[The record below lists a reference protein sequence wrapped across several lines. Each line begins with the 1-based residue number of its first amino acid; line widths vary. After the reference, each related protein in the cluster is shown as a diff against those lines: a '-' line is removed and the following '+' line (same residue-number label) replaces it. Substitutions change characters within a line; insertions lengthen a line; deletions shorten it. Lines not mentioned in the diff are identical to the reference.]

1 MSSNHSI
8 NAAPGG
14 RWALWAIMVCLVS
27 FFTWAYYS
35 ELEQVTRAQGQVI
48 ASSRTQIIQ
57 SLDGGVIESVAV
69 KEGATV
75 RAGQVL
81 LKFSAARADSAWRE
95 TRARAAALTA
105 AVARLRA
112 EVFDEPMVFDALVK
126 AHPGF
131 AENQKELYKKRKRA
145 IDDELSAYKKALGL
159 AQEELQAT
167 EPLLKN
173 GDVGLADVLRL
184 RRQVTD
190 LEGQIANRK
199 NKYFQDAQAEL
210 AKAQEDLASVSQAM
224 EQRKIQLDNTVVL
237 APRAGI
243 VKNIRF
249 TTLGAVVKSGDD
261 ILELVPADN
270 DLVVEAKVKPADIG
284 FIHIGLPA
292 TLKVDA
298 YDYSVFGALQGKVMY
313 ISADTMKEDTR
324 GLQDQT
330 YYLVRVKADS
340 AHLVGRNGE
349 EMAVTPGMTATVEI
363 LTGKKTILNYLIKPI
378 VKTLHESMT
387 ER

>member
-1 MSSNHSI
+1 VSPNPSNK
-8 NAAPGG
+8 AAPGG

-69 KEGATV
+69 KEGAPV

-95 TRARAAALTA
+95 TRARAAALAA

-131 AENQKELYKKRKRA
+131 AENQRELYKKRKRA
-145 IDDELSAYKKALGL
+145 IDDELSAYKKALVL

-184 RRQVTD
+184 RRQVSD
-190 LEGQIANRK
+190 LEGQIVNRK
-199 NKYFQDAQAEL
+199 NKFFQDAQAEL

-249 TTLGAVVKSGDD
+249 TTLGAVVKSGED

-270 DLVVEAKVKPADIG
+270 DLVVEAKVKPSDIG

-298 YDYSVFGALQGKVMY
+298 YDYSVFGALQGKVIY
-313 ISADTMKEDTR
+313 ISADTMKEDAR

-330 YYLVRVKADS
+330 YYLVRVKADA
-340 AHLVGRNGE
+340 AHLLGRNGE

-378 VKTLHESMT
+378 VKTMHESMT

>member
-14 RWALWAIMVCLVS
+14 RWARGAIMVCLVS

-35 ELEQVTRAQGQVI
+35 ELEQVTRAPGQVI

-145 IDDELSAYKKALGL
+145 IDDELSAYKKALVL